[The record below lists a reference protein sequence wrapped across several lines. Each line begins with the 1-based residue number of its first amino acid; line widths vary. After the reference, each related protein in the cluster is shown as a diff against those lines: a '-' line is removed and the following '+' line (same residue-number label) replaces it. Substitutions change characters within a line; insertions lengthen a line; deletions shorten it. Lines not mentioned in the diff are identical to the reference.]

1 MTVKRESKYIHG
13 KIRSLSSRML
23 NRFISSINSLKCINK
38 AMSFLKQQS
47 PCFMSGG
54 INSQKLSV
62 FWSQKIL
69 CQGLLVGKQV
79 RTVQP
84 IRATLVPCCQIR
96 KLDSGSDRLAL
107 TSQIVPSSPHFLRL
121 SWTKT
126 RSYSGLAGHGQQPIN
141 KHLHLHFSFY
151 RQGIP
156 LKSR

>member
-1 MTVKRESKYIHG
+1 
-13 KIRSLSSRML
+13 
-23 NRFISSINSLKCINK
+23 
-38 AMSFLKQQS
+38 MSFLKQQS

-84 IRATLVPCCQIR
+84 IRATLVLCCQIR
-96 KLDSGSDRLAL
+96 KLYSGSDRLAL

-121 SWTKT
+121 S
-126 RSYSGLAGHGQQPIN
+126 
-141 KHLHLHFSFY
+141 
-151 RQGIP
+151 
-156 LKSR
+156 